1 MDGQP
6 PLNLIS
12 AYAPQTGCS
21 EQEKHDFW
29 EDFDEIM
36 QNIPLTEHAHI
47 GGDLN
52 GHVGEKN
59 DLHSDT
65 HGGYGFGTR
74 NKQGISILN
83 FASRHSLKIIN
94 TYFQKKPEHLITYK
108 CSEYNTQIDYILAS
122 NNIFKLYKDCKVIPG
137 NGLSSQH
144 RLLVSVMKLPKPITT
159 HISRA
164 DSIKWKELHSIKGSP
179 LLEWAHAYM
188 KEDIESDKS
197 ANQMWSDFERL
208 CLEGAKEILGISRG
222 ARRIGKETSWWNE
235 TAQHIIKSKREAF
248 KAWQKS
254 GLEED
259 HLLYKNL
266 KKIAKSAVA
275 QSMAK
280 SREDFYDRLENA
292 EDENSIYKIARQRY
306 RSTLDIKCNKFIKN
320 AQGILLTTN
329 KDINI
334 RWKEYY
340 DQLMNEEFSSKK
352 MPHMPPVEGPI
363 KCIVEEEVSKA
374 ISKMKHHKTTGPDQI
389 PADLWKKL
397 KESATP
403 WLTKLFNAIIK
414 DGKIPESWR
423 NSILS
428 PIYKQKGDIA
438 NCGNYR
444 GIKLTSHTLKLFERI
459 IAARINDCTRIT
471 ENQYGFTSGKSTI
484 DAIQLI
490 RVVMEKHRSNK
501 ENLYLLFIDLE
512 KAFDR
517 VPRNLVWAGYESSK
531 HPGVLCDTSARYVHK
546 HHDARQK
553 PSGTWRALPR
563 KRRST
568 PGICLKPIVIQPV
581 HGLHHARHP
590 KASTRVYTL
599 RRRHSPSSENAQ
611 SLQETLNR
619 WVTQIEKPW
628 ATH

>member
-1 MDGQP
+1 MRTLNARASPSSDVNAKNAIHARAFPTSDAKDKNQRSHPKDFDKLRLASWNLGTMTGRSTELSEILKTRQINACCVQETKWKGSKSRDIGNGYQLVYHGVDTKRNGVGIVLDENLKTRVIDVVRKNDRLISIKLAMDGQP

-83 FASRHSLKIIN
+83 FAS
-94 TYFQKKPEHLITYK
+94 
-108 CSEYNTQIDYILAS
+108 
-122 NNIFKLYKDCKVIPG
+122 
-137 NGLSSQH
+137 

-292 EDENSIYKIARQRY
+292 EDENSIYKIARQRH

-320 AQGILLTTN
+320 AQ
-329 KDINI
+329 
-334 RWKEYY
+334 
-340 DQLMNEEFSSKK
+340 
-352 MPHMPPVEGPI
+352 GPI

-414 DGKIPESWR
+414 DP
-423 NSILS
+423 
-428 PIYKQKGDIA
+428 
-438 NCGNYR
+438 
-444 GIKLTSHTLKLFERI
+444 
-459 IAARINDCTRIT
+459 
-471 ENQYGFTSGKSTI
+471 
-484 DAIQLI
+484 
-490 RVVMEKHRSNK
+490 
-501 ENLYLLFIDLE
+501 
-512 KAFDR
+512 
-517 VPRNLVWAGYESSK
+517 
-531 HPGVLCDTSARYVHK
+531 
-546 HHDARQK
+546 
-553 PSGTWRALPR
+553 
-563 KRRST
+563 
-568 PGICLKPIVIQPV
+568 
-581 HGLHHARHP
+581 
-590 KASTRVYTL
+590 
-599 RRRHSPSSENAQ
+599 
-611 SLQETLNR
+611 
-619 WVTQIEKPW
+619 
-628 ATH
+628 